1 MSEKPYIAH
10 VCPHTHW
17 DREWY
22 SPFQTYRMRLVR
34 LMDHLLDTLEQD
46 SDFRLFNLDG
56 QTIPLTDYLEIR
68 PENET
73 RLRNLI
79 SDGRII
85 IAFRDWGV
93 NGPTMGHFVAWVG
106 TYDDI
111 KNGKP
116 GQYRVKLLHSY
127 AGRDCGY
134 PGVMQVKDGSIVALT
149 YIKYKPGSAK
159 HSVVATRFKLSELDK
174 KLADQKKKK

>member
-85 IAFRDWGV
+85 IGPWFTMPDEKLLSVDKNNWFSCQRQRRSHSTQPATGPP
-93 NGPTMGHFVAWVG
+93 NGP
-106 TYDDI
+106 
-111 KNGKP
+111 
-116 GQYRVKLLHSY
+116 
-127 AGRDCGY
+127 
-134 PGVMQVKDGSIVALT
+134 
-149 YIKYKPGSAK
+149 
-159 HSVVATRFKLSELDK
+159 
-174 KLADQKKKK
+174 